1 MGDTVIPVCFTVR
14 AAHGHVDMRTDLGF
28 NSTDPGADTPSL
40 PKQTKRALV
49 TVRIILAPVHKRFS
63 FKDDRS
69 AFLDS
74 NNVVRIRNN
83 VQRAALSDHPCK
95 NTEAWLRSDSSSRS
109 VARLTAR
116 AALCLFSPYCPPL
129 ALNRIELSEG
139 SSCLHSD
146 PIRYIVRE
154 ASHQVHSAHP
164 ARSRRGLVGIH
175 QVLEVLLTFNNI

>member
-1 MGDTVIPVCFTVR
+1 MFRNLSIPLQDSLCFFRPLTAIPPWACLTVGLPGIAPGEVMAFPRSTCSFPGQLRRSLDAGGSTIPCR
-14 AAHGHVDMRTDLGF
+14 HV
-28 NSTDPGADTPSL
+28 
-40 PKQTKRALV
+40 
-49 TVRIILAPVHKRFS
+49 
-63 FKDDRS
+63 
-69 AFLDS
+69 S
-74 NNVVRIRNN
+74 N
-83 VQRAALSDHPCK
+83 LHPDHPCK
-95 NTEAWLRSDSSSRS
+95 HTEAWLRPDSSSRS

-129 ALNRIELSEG
+129 ALNRIELPEG
-139 SSCLHSD
+139 SSCLPSD